1 VLHDL
6 VLAALQA
13 LADEAGQR
21 DQAALALA
29 AEPLRRR
36 LMAQVMPP
44 VMAGLTAQVLDPP
57 QVPLAVGDLGGGGRG
72 EI

>member
-1 VLHDL
+1 M
-6 VLAALQA
+6 QA

-57 QVPLAVGDLGGGGRG
+57 QVPLAVSGQGWRGGGDPGGAGR
-72 EI
+72 